1 MSARKKVT
9 RPAPAKPSYR
19 PLFNA
24 AAFALACS
32 ICNTATAQNTNI
44 TTNEPT
50 RLKEVLII
58 GRDTSL
64 IQQAGSASEGTVG
77 QPQLSLRPLLRT
89 GEVLETVPGLIITQH
104 SGGGK
109 ANQFFLRGFN
119 LDHGTDFGVTLEGMP
134 INLPTHGHGQGY
146 TDLNWLIPELVEGID
161 FRKGPY
167 HAEAGDFSS
176 AGSADIRY
184 VDQLPQSIL
193 KLEGGSFNYGRGLWA
208 SSPKVGEGT
217 LLYALDFS
225 HYDGPWDSGDNF
237 KKGNAL
243 IRYSAGADDTHWG
256 LTLMGYQGYWD
267 ATDQLAKRAVDAGAV
282 DRFGSLDPSTGGESR
297 RIGAMLDWERQYANG
312 IGKAMLYSYYYDL
325 DLFSNFTYFLNDP
338 TDTTPDQFQQSDR
351 RWVNG
356 LVTSRQWEG
365 SMGGFESRNTLG
377 SQVRSDV
384 IDNGLFNSVARD
396 TTGVVRQ
403 DEVWQ
408 ASVGTFFENRIQWT
422 DKFRT
427 TAGLRGDFYR
437 WDVDSNLAANSG
449 DRSDFTASPKG
460 GFVLGPWAKTEF
472 YGNIG
477 MGFHSNDGR
486 GVMTTV
492 DPATGLPVDANGDP
506 IQPAEPLVTTVGA
519 EIGIRT
525 EIVPKLHSSVSL
537 WWLNVDSELVF
548 VGDAGATEASRPS
561 RRYGVEFANYYT
573 PTEWLTFD
581 ADISLSHARFRNDDP
596 AGNHIPGAIASVVAA
611 GVTVHDL
618 SGFFGGLRAR
628 YFGPRALVED
638 NSARSEATFLLNGHV
653 GYEFRKNW
661 TVQVEVFN
669 LLDRKDSDIEYYYES
684 RLRGEAIN
692 PDPTLNGGYNDI
704 HFHPAEPRMVRVSL
718 TAKF

>member
-1 MSARKKVT
+1 M
-9 RPAPAKPSYR
+9 
-19 PLFNA
+19 PLNSVIRHSNSWSRRYGFNA

-32 ICNTATAQNTNI
+32 IMSSAQAQNTI
-44 TTNEPT
+44 TNQPT
-50 RLKEVLII
+50 QMKEVLII

-64 IQQAGSASEGTVG
+64 LEHASSASEGTVG

-89 GEVLETVPGLIITQH
+89 GEILETVPGLIITQH

-119 LDHGTDFGVTLEGMP
+119 LDHGTDFGVNFEGMP

-146 TDLNWLIPELVEGID
+146 TDLNWLIPELVEGVD

-176 AGSADIRY
+176 AGSANIRY
-184 VDQLPQSIL
+184 TDQLPQSIL

-217 LLYALDFS
+217 LLYAIDLS

-243 IRYSAGADDTHWG
+243 VRYTMDHDDTRWG

-267 ATDQLAKRAVDAGAV
+267 ATDQLAKRAVDSGAV

-297 RIGAMLDWERQYANG
+297 RIGAMLDWEQEYANG
-312 IGKAMLYSYYYDL
+312 IGKAMVYSYYYDL

-356 LVTSRQWEG
+356 LVASRYWDVTL
-365 SMGGFESRNTLG
+365 GGFESRNTIG
-377 SQVRSDV
+377 AQIRSDV
-384 IDNGLFNSVARD
+384 INNGLYSSVARD
-396 TTGVVRQ
+396 TTGIVRQ
-403 DEVWQ
+403 DEVGQ
-408 ASVGTFFENRIQWT
+408 ASIGTFFENRIQWT
-422 DKFRT
+422 EKFRT
-427 TAGLRGDFYR
+427 TVGLRGDFYR
-437 WDVDSNLAANSG
+437 WDVESNQAANSG
-449 DRSDFTASPKG
+449 QRSDFNTSPKA
-460 GFVLGPWAKTEF
+460 GFVFGPWAKTEF

-486 GVMTTV
+486 GVTTTV
-492 DPATGLPVDANGDP
+492 DPVTGLPVDAAGNP
-506 IQPAEPLVTTVGA
+506 IERAEPLVTTVGG

-525 EIVPKLHSSVSL
+525 EIVPKLNSTVSL

-581 ADISLSHARFRNDDP
+581 ADVSLSHARFRNDDP
-596 AGNHIPGAIASVVAA
+596 AGNHIPGAVASVVAA

-618 SGFFGGLRAR
+618 NGFFGGLRAR

-638 NSARSEATFLLNGHV
+638 NSIRSSTTFMLNGHI

-661 TVQVEVFN
+661 AVQVEVFN
-669 LLDRKDSDIEYYYES
+669 ILDRRDSDIEYYYES
-684 RLRGEAIN
+684 RLAGEPIN
-692 PDPTLNGGYNDI
+692 PDPTLNGGYNEV
-704 HFHPAEPRMVRVSL
+704 HFHPSEPRMVRVSV

>member
-1 MSARKKVT
+1 MSLNKKFN
-9 RPAPAKPSYR
+9 RNRSKQHC
-19 PLFNA
+19 LNA

-32 ICNTATAQNTNI
+32 IMSSAPAQTNS
-44 TTNEPT
+44 TNQPV
-50 RLKEVLII
+50 RMKEVLII
-58 GRDTSL
+58 GRNTSL
-64 IQQAGSASEGTVG
+64 LQEAASASEGTVG

-89 GEVLETVPGLIITQH
+89 GEILETVPGLIITQH

-119 LDHGTDFGVTLEGMP
+119 LDHGTDFGVSFEGMP

-176 AGSADIRY
+176 AGSANIRY
-184 VDQLPQSIL
+184 ADQLPQSLL

-208 SSPKVGEGT
+208 ASPKVGEGT
-217 LLYALDFS
+217 LLYAIDLS

-243 IRYSAGADDTHWG
+243 VRYTAGEDDTRWG
-256 LTLMGYQGYWD
+256 VTLMAYQGYWD
-267 ATDQLAKRAVDAGAV
+267 ATDQLAKRAVDSAAV
-282 DRFGSLDPSTGGESR
+282 NRFGSLDPSTGGESR
-297 RIGAMLDWERQYANG
+297 RIGALLDWERQYADG
-312 IGKAMLYSYYYDL
+312 IGKAMVYSYYYDL

-338 TDTTPDQFQQSDR
+338 TDTTPDQFQQADR

-356 LVTSRQWEG
+356 LVASRQWDG
-365 SMGGFESRNTLG
+365 TMGGFGSRNTLG
-377 SQVRSDV
+377 AQIRSDV
-384 IDNGLFNSVARD
+384 IDNGLFTSVARD

-408 ASVGTFFENRIQWT
+408 ASVGTFFENRIQWAER
-422 DKFRT
+422 FHT
-427 TAGLRGDFYR
+427 TVGLRGDFYR
-437 WDVDSNLAANSG
+437 WDVASNQTANSG
-449 DRSDFTASPKG
+449 NRSDFTTSPKG

-472 YGNIG
+472 YGNVG

-486 GVMTTV
+486 GVMTKV
-492 DPATGLPVDANGDP
+492 DPVTGLPVDAVGNP

-519 EIGIRT
+519 EIGLRT
-525 EIVPKLHSSVSL
+525 EIVPKLHSSVSF

-581 ADISLSHARFRNDDP
+581 ADVSLSHARFRNDDP
-596 AGNHIPGAIASVVAA
+596 AGNRIPGAVASVVAA
-611 GVTVHDL
+611 GVTLHDL
-618 SGFFGGLRAR
+618 NGFFGGFRAR

-638 NSARSEATFLLNGHV
+638 NSARSSTTLMLNGHI

-669 LLDRKDSDIEYYYES
+669 ILDRKDSDIEYYYES

-704 HFHPAEPRMVRVSL
+704 HFHPSEPRTVRVSL